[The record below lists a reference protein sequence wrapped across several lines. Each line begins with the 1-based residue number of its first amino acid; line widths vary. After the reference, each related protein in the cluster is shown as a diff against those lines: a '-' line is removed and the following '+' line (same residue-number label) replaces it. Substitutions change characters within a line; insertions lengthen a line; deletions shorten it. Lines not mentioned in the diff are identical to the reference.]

1 MANILGDDQK
11 QQILALGRLGW
22 PLRRIEQAIG
32 VRRETASAYLKAA
45 GVAIRGPRRRRP
57 PPKPASQVSTDPA
70 KPASEVSTD
79 FGVGSPPLGGLP
91 PWPPPA
97 RRAPGASACE
107 PYRELIELALGRGR
121 NAMAIWQDLVDQHGF
136 PARYAS
142 VRRFVGRLRGQRT
155 LEAHPVIVTA
165 PGEEGQ
171 VDYGD
176 GPMVRHPVTG
186 KYRRTRL
193 FVFTLGY
200 SRKSVRLL
208 TFDSSARRW
217 AQLHEEAF
225 RRLGGAVRVVVLD
238 NLKEGVLTPDV
249 YDPALNPLY
258 RDVLAHYGAVALPC
272 RVGDPD
278 RKGKVESAIGH
289 TQKTPLKGLRFE
301 RLDEEAQPY
310 LDRWEARWAD
320 TRIHGTTKRQVAAMF
335 AEEQPHLL
343 PLPLE
348 PFRYYQYG
356 TRTVHL
362 DGCVEVAGAYYAP
375 PPLSTAPSSSRPA
388 ARPPWSSASPTPA
401 SSGAISS
408 ATRGRRS
415 PCARSTRS
423 SVSSPTT
430 ATSSRGKPRRSLH
443 ERRRTAAR
451 APPAPLLRP
460 RRRARSPSAR
470 SAGRKAGPHRFPLAP
485 RPGRVGPA
493 AGSPPRA
500 PREAGRLP
508 RRRQA
513 PRHLRLRLQQEDE
526 PRPHLRARHRPL
538 GHATRRRPVPRPA
551 RHGQEPPG
559 PSARLRR
566 DPTGPPCRLSRGPR
580 PRRGSRRGAA
590 RSHPDGPRPERH
602 PPVTHRA
609 SAQEGPDSRR
619 GHISVSPRRPR
630 GRQAGRLLDHDR
642 LR

>member
-272 RVGDPD
+272 RVGNPD

-289 TQKTPLKGLRFE
+289 TQAALKGLRFE
-301 RLDEEAQPY
+301 TLEAAQAY
-310 LDRWEARWAD
+310 LDRWDARWAD

-335 AEEQPHLL
+335 ADERPALL
-343 PLPLE
+343 PLPVE
-348 PFRYYQYG
+348 PFRYYQFG

-362 DGCVEVAGAYYAP
+362 DGCVEVDYAYYAP
-375 PPLSTAPSSSRPA
+375 PPGWLGRDLAVQWDGLHVRLLHPTTGELLREH
-388 ARPPWSSASPTPA
+388 RRQPPV
-401 SSGAISS
+401 
-408 ATRGRRS
+408 
-415 PCARSTRS
+415 S
-423 SVSSPTT
+423 SVMQNP
-430 ATSSRGKPRRSLH
+430 
-443 ERRRTAAR
+443 
-451 APPAPLLRP
+451 
-460 RRRARSPSAR
+460 
-470 SAGRKAGPHRFPLAP
+470 
-485 RPGRVGPA
+485 
-493 AGSPPRA
+493 
-500 PREAGRLP
+500 
-508 RRRQA
+508 
-513 PRHLRLRLQQEDE
+513 
-526 PRPHLRARHRPL
+526 
-538 GHATRRRPVPRPA
+538 
-551 RHGQEPPG
+551 
-559 PSARLRR
+559 
-566 DPTGPPCRLSRGPR
+566 
-580 PRRGSRRGAA
+580 
-590 RSHPDGPRPERH
+590 
-602 PPVTHRA
+602 
-609 SAQEGPDSRR
+609 
-619 GHISVSPRRPR
+619 
-630 GRQAGRLLDHDR
+630 
-642 LR
+642 